1 AGADERCLRK
11 PSRPV
16 NTRYDEHAKNLQQ
29 ACDGRQRDP
38 SRIKPRSLVEG
49 APSGLNLDTLALD
62 MVRIRA
68 AAATVATRP
77 GWLLRI
83 LLGPFRGSFA

>member
-1 AGADERCLRK
+1 
-11 PSRPV
+11 
-16 NTRYDEHAKNLQQ
+16 
-29 ACDGRQRDP
+29 
-38 SRIKPRSLVEG
+38 VEG